1 MPLESKEVCQ
11 QLEGS
16 YTHHQGSMTLYFP
29 KFKKRKTLLKTSQV
43 NFFFLIFRWPLVK
56 AVIGLIRNLGLCPA
70 NQAQLR
76 EHGTIPRLVHL
87 LIRAFQDIQGVL
99 NFYNF
104 NSELIHISN
113 VPFLFLY

>member
-1 MPLESKEVCQ
+1 MPLESKEVYQ

-29 KFKKRKTLLKTSQV
+29 KLKKNFVKNILSQLFFKI
-43 NFFFLIFRWPLVK
+43 IFRWPLVK

-104 NSELIHISN
+104 NSELIHIFN

>member
-16 YTHHQGSMTLYFP
+16 YTRHQGSMTLYFP
-29 KFKKRKTLLKTSQV
+29 KFKKKNFVKNILSQL
-43 NFFFLIFRWPLVK
+43 FFKIIFRWPLVK

-99 NFYNF
+99 NFII
-104 NSELIHISN
+104 LIQSFFISN